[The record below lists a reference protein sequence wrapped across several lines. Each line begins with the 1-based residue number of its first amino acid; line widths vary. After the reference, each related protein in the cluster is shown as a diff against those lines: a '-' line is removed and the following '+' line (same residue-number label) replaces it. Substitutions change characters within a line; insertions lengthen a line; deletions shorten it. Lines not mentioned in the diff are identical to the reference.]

1 MLKVKPS
8 NSKKKKVEIVAVG
21 TENHGYFYLQRLGY
35 LKAGESLEVKKY
47 SATKKQVTGV
57 ISAVIEGISANKR
70 IKREEAAE
78 YIFGKKIDGT
88 IVFPSDQDTVLSGYE
103 EELNEL
109 SKNEVPTLEIWNFV
123 AKTIMGGFWVEGDIE
138 PVFVPGRLAFNVE
151 LLEDVLINDEK
162 VKIERLGYPL
172 PNGTKI
178 KFGNTLLSVNGNHD
192 KEVEDVL
199 IEKSPGK
206 IKGGEIGFLYD
217 DFKCQYVLGDETL
230 NFADIAEIPPEL
242 IQAIF
247 EFYQSETLNLM
258 EESEGTDE
266 KKALTPLE
274 EVKSMD
280 TKEVDKTLTGT
291 PSTSKSKNTES
302 KTLDLVVG

>member
-1 MLKVKPS
+1 VLKVKPS

>member
-8 NSKKKKVEIVAVG
+8 NSKKKKEEIVAVG

-302 KTLDLVVG
+302 KTLDLVAG

>member
-302 KTLDLVVG
+302 KTLDLVAG